1 MLHLLCARP
10 CNAPPELRL
19 AHQRVRRLALTLPGV
34 GFRVEDAISE
44 KVEDL
49 AVLVSFRIVGEIGV
63 KHMVDIGWID
73 GGEDVH
79 AGEPGTLEQPS
90 AAVPVSQL
98 NGPVIEAM
106 DVEESGE
113 HAQERPVS
121 WTSNSALP
129 PMKTK
134 KMKKQ
139 ARERRISG

>member
-10 CNAPPELRL
+10 RNAPPELHL

-34 GFRVEDAISE
+34 GVRGEDAISE

-49 AVLVSFRIVGEIGV
+49 AVLISFRIVGEIGV
-63 KHMVDIGWID
+63 KHMADIGWID

-79 AGEPGTLEQPS
+79 AGEPGTLEQQS
-90 AAVPVSQL
+90 AVVPVSQI

-106 DVEESGE
+106 DVEEKSGE

-121 WTSNSALP
+121 T
-129 PMKTK
+129 
-134 KMKKQ
+134 
-139 ARERRISG
+139 RRFRL